1 MPQEMPKVLLIESE
15 YRLRLRYK
23 SLFKKSGFELAGEAA
38 DLAAADGLAKECGP
52 GVVLLHMGG
61 ELTDTARLAK
71 LASLLPVLVLGKA
84 SPGLA
89 SLGVYGCLPEG
100 AEDAEIL
107 TSLAI
112 AAARWQEARSLR
124 QEAEELRD
132 LLALRKILDQAKV
145 QIAAEKESALRD
157 VRKEVAVLSV
167 AVAEKVLRKDLE
179 NDASRDELL
188 GRLVDELSS
197 SKDLNS

>member
-61 ELTDTARLAK
+61 ELTDTAKLAK

-132 LLALRKILDQAKV
+132 LLALRKILDQAKGILMKKHHMSEQEAHRRIQRYAMYKRLTV
-145 QIAAEKESALRD
+145 K
-157 VRKEVAVLSV
+157 SV
-167 AVAEKVLRKDLE
+167 AEAIIKATGGKV
-179 NDASRDELL
+179 
-188 GRLVDELSS
+188 
-197 SKDLNS
+197 

>member
-38 DLAAADGLAKECGP
+38 DLAAADGLAKECRP
-52 GVVLLHMGG
+52 GVVLLHIGG
-61 ELTDTARLAK
+61 ELTDTAK

-89 SLGVYGCLPEG
+89 ALGVYGCLPEG
-100 AEDAEIL
+100 VEDEEIL

-132 LLALRKILDQAKV
+132 LLALRKILDQAKGILMKKHHMSEQEAHRRIQRYAMYKRLTV
-145 QIAAEKESALRD
+145 K
-157 VRKEVAVLSV
+157 SV
-167 AVAEKVLRKDLE
+167 AEAIIKATGGKV
-179 NDASRDELL
+179 
-188 GRLVDELSS
+188 
-197 SKDLNS
+197 